1 MVLFFMLMK
10 GQVEA
15 IKVTSSREIK
25 SMPSPQAENMEGGY
39 QLFSSFFS
47 KCQSGRR
54 EFHPPALTEPCGILS
69 HHTAPILKP
78 CYIGIRTKS
87 MDNFYIIS

>member
-1 MVLFFMLMK
+1 MVLFFILMK
-10 GQVEA
+10 EQVEA

-47 KCQSGRR
+47 KY
-54 EFHPPALTEPCGILS
+54 LL
-69 HHTAPILKP
+69 
-78 CYIGIRTKS
+78 
-87 MDNFYIIS
+87 